1 MAVENMNVVEAREKV
16 LKKSSRERLGQDRD
30 PASKYWNR
38 LEVPSTSYAGVLKNS
53 SKDEKRKEGKIIEN
67 MVNNKDFMEK
77 LADRIK
83 GRIRIFVKEETE
95 KVKVEIV
102 DRIKKVEEN
111 LDVKM
116 EEKFNMFK
124 EDIREDRRE
133 IKDMIDLIKQSE
145 VQWVR
150 IDDPGENANEVG
162 NLIDWMDDGDGNAVT
177 NGD

>member
-1 MAVENMNVVEAREKV
+1 MEV
-16 LKKSSRERLGQDRD
+16 L
-30 PASKYWNR
+30 
-38 LEVPSTSYAGVLKNS
+38 STSYAGVLKNS
-53 SKDEKRKEGKIIEN
+53 SKDEERKEGKIIEN

-77 LADRIK
+77 LADRIE
-83 GRIRIFVKEETE
+83 GRIRIFVKEEIE

-124 EDIREDRRE
+124 EDIRRE
-133 IKDMIDLIKQSE
+133 IKDMIGDFIKQNE

-162 NLIDWMDDGDGNAVT
+162 NLMDWMDDGDGNAVT

>member
-1 MAVENMNVVEAREKV
+1 MEV
-16 LKKSSRERLGQDRD
+16 L
-30 PASKYWNR
+30 
-38 LEVPSTSYAGVLKNS
+38 STSYAGVLKNS
-53 SKDEKRKEGKIIEN
+53 SKDEERKEGKIIEN

-77 LADRIK
+77 LADRIE
-83 GRIRIFVKEETE
+83 GRIRIFVKEEIE

-124 EDIREDRRE
+124 EDIRRE
-133 IKDMIDLIKQSE
+133 IKDMIGDLIKQNE

-162 NLIDWMDDGDGNAVT
+162 NLMDWMDDGDGNAVT

>member
-1 MAVENMNVVEAREKV
+1 MEV
-16 LKKSSRERLGQDRD
+16 L
-30 PASKYWNR
+30 
-38 LEVPSTSYAGVLKNS
+38 STSYAGVLKNS
-53 SKDEKRKEGKIIEN
+53 SKDEERKEGKIIEN

-77 LADRIK
+77 LADRIE
-83 GRIRIFVKEETE
+83 GRIRIFVKEEIE

-124 EDIREDRRE
+124 EDIRRE
-133 IKDMIDLIKQSE
+133 IKDMIGDLIKQNE

-150 IDDPGENANEVG
+150 IDDPGENANKVR
-162 NLIDWMDDGDGNAVT
+162 NLMDWMDDGDGNAVT

>member
-1 MAVENMNVVEAREKV
+1 MEV
-16 LKKSSRERLGQDRD
+16 L
-30 PASKYWNR
+30 
-38 LEVPSTSYAGVLKNS
+38 STSYAGVLKNS
-53 SKDEKRKEGKIIEN
+53 SKDEERKEGKIIEN

-77 LADRIK
+77 LADRIE
-83 GRIRIFVKEETE
+83 GRIRIFVKEEIE

-124 EDIREDRRE
+124 EDIRRE
-133 IKDMIDLIKQSE
+133 IKDMIGDLIKQNE

-150 IDDPGENANEVG
+150 IDDPGENANEVR
-162 NLIDWMDDGDGNAVT
+162 NLMDWMDDGDGNAVT